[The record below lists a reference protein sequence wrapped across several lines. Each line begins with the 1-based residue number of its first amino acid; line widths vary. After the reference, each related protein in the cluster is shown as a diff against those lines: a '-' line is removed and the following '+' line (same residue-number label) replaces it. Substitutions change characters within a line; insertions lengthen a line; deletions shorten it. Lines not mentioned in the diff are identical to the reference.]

1 MAERRRSIS
10 LPIVLAS
17 ISVALSIALLV
28 GWTVLLSNYM
38 ALTREVGAGVSYMV
52 LGIISFVCI
61 MVIMILIAVF
71 LVREIL
77 DSRKQ
82 IRFIDSVTHELKSP
96 LASMRLSAETLAT
109 RKLTSDQREKLQSM
123 ILNDIDR
130 LTLFIEDILY
140 AGKLEL
146 RSEPVER
153 RRIELKA
160 FFEEFSGPIIRRYSM
175 TPEQLTFSISDD
187 LVIFSDR
194 AILLTIFNNLV
205 DNACKYSEPPKHL
218 KIRADLQGRRKVR
231 IGFEDDGIGI
241 ATKELKRVRR
251 RFYRVPSEDV
261 RRRHGSGLGL
271 YVVNGYVR
279 RLGGDMHIRSRGLG
293 KGTTVEVTLPLGE
306 IHGDTPRAASNQH
319 HNTSSSANERTV
331 NE

>member
-28 GWTVLLSNYM
+28 GWTVLLSNYID
-38 ALTREVGAGVSYMV
+38 LTREVGAGVSYMV

-109 RKLTSDQREKLQSM
+109 RKLTAEQREKLQRI
-123 ILNDIDR
+123 ILSDIDR

-140 AGKLEL
+140 AGKLEM
-146 RSEPVER
+146 RAEPIER
-153 RRIELKA
+153 RRIDLDV
-160 FFEEFSGPIIRRYSM
+160 FFAESAGPIIRRYDMS
-175 TPEQLTFSISDD
+175 PEQLSLSIPDD
-187 LVIFSDR
+187 LVVYSDR

-205 DNACKYSEPPKHL
+205 DNACKYSESPK
-218 KIRADLQGRRKVR
+218 KVKVTAELQKGRKVR
-231 IGFEDDGIGI
+231 IAFEDNGIGI
-241 ATKELKRVRR
+241 APKELKRVRR
-251 RFYRVPSEDV
+251 RFYRVPSENV

-279 RLGGDMHIRSRGLG
+279 RLGGDMQIRSSGLG
-293 KGTTVEVTLPLGE
+293 KGTIVTVTLPQGE
-306 IHGDTPRAASNQH
+306 LTGGTQRDDLSNRH
-319 HNTSSSANERTV
+319 RISSSASERTA